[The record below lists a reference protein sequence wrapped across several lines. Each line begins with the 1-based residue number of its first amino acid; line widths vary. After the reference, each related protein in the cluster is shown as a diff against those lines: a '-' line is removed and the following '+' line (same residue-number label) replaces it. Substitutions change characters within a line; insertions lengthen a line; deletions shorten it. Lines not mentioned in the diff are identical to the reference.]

1 MVEEETQQQPEQ
13 EVAQETPGGEA
24 KPAPVAIG
32 ALRKWR
38 WIILAGS
45 VSVLA
50 TAGVTAYLL
59 LTREPPV
66 TAESVLQALAAEDYA
81 GAKVLAA
88 KVVDSGSTDDAAYR
102 AAMLA
107 LGVWHAKEGDR
118 ISGTEQSREYALSAA
133 YLSAAAMGG
142 FPKGWEAG
150 GRFLLGRS
158 LHFSNRFSES
168 RNELREAARLDPAY
182 QPRVLWLLA
191 ESFLLDRQ
199 PNLEEALRS
208 NGQFLEVSGLTVESR
223 NAAYRQRA
231 RILLEMRRP
240 EEADEALNRVSP
252 AASQT
257 AESGLLRA
265 QVSLLA
271 AELLEPL
278 DSPEK
283 QAEYRDKLAE
293 AQEIL
298 SGVEKQALAED
309 ALLAQASYLRSRC
322 AELSGDFDNALGG
335 YEKTWIRFA
344 GRPEAWAARFRMAQ
358 LNRRLGRI
366 EQTVDGLRGVL
377 SGISDADAFVNRWVS
392 LNEVRDE
399 TAAALRQYLGQGEFA
414 SCLRLTESMSPVFV
428 ASEIHAFRAQ
438 IHRDWARQLVKQAE
452 GQPAGKAEGL
462 LKEAR
467 RHFRSA
473 GDEYTRL
480 ARTRAATKA
489 YPEDL
494 WDAADGYLAGWS
506 FSRASRVL
514 REYLRNEAK
523 KRNSVALLRLGEC
536 LLAMGRLDEAL
547 LVLNECIEF
556 HAKDAASY
564 EARLLAAHAYQEKA
578 DFTQAESVLLQNLN
592 GELAPSSRE
601 WRASLFALGHLYY
614 EQGKDAEAVP
624 RLEEA
629 VTRYPQDE
637 QAARARYELAE
648 IFRRTAVQSLG
659 LSSEA
664 ASTADEARL
673 PLRRDAQNHLLAAK
687 AHYEAVRG
695 LMNDRANQRQL
706 LNQELVL
713 LRNAYFGLGDVC
725 YRLGRF
731 TEALEAYHAVLNRF
745 QSRPEVL
752 EAYAQIVRC
761 YRAMGRDQE
770 SRIALEQ
777 AKIVLQRLPR
787 DTDFAAATVL
797 DGAGWIAR
805 FQRLE
810 KTLQ

>member
-1 MVEEETQQQPEQ
+1 MADQEVQQQPEG
-13 EVAQETPGGEA
+13 EAGRIKPGGEETA
-24 KPAPVAIG
+24 APAAG
-32 ALRKWR
+32 SLLRRWR

-50 TAGVTAYLL
+50 TAGVTAYLFL
-59 LTREPPV
+59 MREPPI
-66 TAESVLQALAAEDYA
+66 TAENILEALAAEDYPR
-81 GAKVLAA
+81 AKALAEKA
-88 KVVDSGSTDDAAYR
+88 VDSGNVDDAAYR
-102 AAMLA
+102 AAMFA
-107 LGVWHAKEGDR
+107 LGVWHSQEGDR
-118 ISGTEQSREYALSAA
+118 VGGDERSREYALSAA
-133 YLSAAAMGG
+133 YLTATATGG
-142 FPKGWEAG
+142 FPPGWEAR

-168 RNELREAARLDPAY
+168 RNELREAAQLDPEFR
-182 QPRVLWLLA
+182 PRVLWLLA
-191 ESFLLDRQ
+191 ESFLLGRQ
-199 PNLEEALRS
+199 PDYEEALRY
-208 NGQFLEVSGLTVESR
+208 NEQFLETPSLSVESR

-240 EEADEALNRVSP
+240 ADAADALSRMSPEAAQVP
-252 AASQT
+252 
-257 AESGLLRA
+257 ESELLRA
-265 QVSLLA
+265 QVFILE

-283 QAEYRDKLAE
+283 QAKYRDLLAK
-293 AQEIL
+293 AQNIL
-298 SGVEKQALAED
+298 GGVEKQTLADD
-309 ALLAQASYLRSRC
+309 AILAQASYLRSRC
-322 AELSGDFDNALGG
+322 GELAGDFDDALSG
-335 YEKTWIRFA
+335 YEKTWIRYG
-344 GRPEAWAARFRMAQ
+344 GRPEAWAARFRMAE
-358 LNRRLGRI
+358 LNRRLGRV
-366 EQTVDGLRGVL
+366 EQTVEGLCGVL
-377 SGISDADAFVNRWVS
+377 SGVSDADTFVNRWVS
-392 LNEVRDE
+392 TQEVRNAT
-399 TAAALRQYLGQGEFA
+399 TAAVRQYLGQGQFA
-414 SCLRLTESMSPVFV
+414 ACLRLTETMSPVF
-428 ASEIHAFRAQ
+428 AAGEIHAFRAE
-438 IHRDWARQLVKQAE
+438 IHRDWARQLSKQAE
-452 GQPAGKAEGL
+452 GQATGKAEEL
-462 LKEAR
+462 LQEAR
-467 RHFRSA
+467 RHFRWA

-489 YPEDL
+489 YPDDL
-494 WDAADGYLAGWS
+494 WDAADNYLAGWS

-523 KRNSVALLRLGEC
+523 RRNSAALLRLGEC

-578 DFTQAESVLLQNLN
+578 DFARAESVLLRNLS

-614 EQGKDAEAVP
+614 EEGKDAEAVP

-648 IFRRTAVQSLG
+648 IFRRMALQSLG
-659 LSSEA
+659 LSSAA

-673 PLRRDAQNHLLAAK
+673 PLRRDAQNRLLAAK
-687 AHYEAVRG
+687 AHYETVCR

-706 LNQELVL
+706 LHPELIL

-731 TEALEAYHAVLNRF
+731 TEALDAYHAVINRF

-761 YRAMGRDQE
+761 YQAMGRDQE

-777 AKIVLQRLPR
+777 AKIVLQRLPP

-797 DGAGWIAR
+797 DGAGWSER
-805 FQRLE
+805 FQRLKE
-810 KTLQ
+810 SL

>member
-1 MVEEETQQQPEQ
+1 MVDEEVQPQPEQ
-13 EVAQETPGGEA
+13 EVPQEAPGDEA
-24 KPAPVAIG
+24 KAAPVAKG
-32 ALRKWR
+32 GLRKWR

-50 TAGVTAYLL
+50 TAGVMSYVL
-59 LTREPPV
+59 LTREPPI
-66 TAESVLQALAAEDYA
+66 TAESILDALAAEDYA
-81 GAKVLAA
+81 RVKALAE
-88 KVVDSGSTDDAAYR
+88 KVVDSGDADDAAYR
-102 AAMLA
+102 AAMFA
-107 LGVWHAKEGDR
+107 LGVWHSKEGDR
-118 ISGTEQSREYALSAA
+118 TSGTEQSREYALSAA
-133 YLSAAAMGG
+133 YLSAAATGG
-142 FPKGWEAG
+142 FPKGWEAK

-168 RNELREAARLDPAY
+168 RNELREAARLDPEY
-182 QPRVLWLLA
+182 RPRVLWLLA

-199 PNLEEALRS
+199 PNLEEALRC
-208 NGQFLEVSGLTVESR
+208 NGQLLEIPGLSVESR
-223 NAAYRQRA
+223 NAAYRRRA
-231 RILLEMRRP
+231 EILLQMRRP
-240 EEADEALNRVSP
+240 GEAAEALSHLSP
-252 AASQT
+252 TASRT

-265 QVSLLA
+265 QVSMLE

-283 QAEYRDKLAE
+283 QAKYREKLAE
-293 AQEIL
+293 AQKIL
-298 SGVEKQALAED
+298 GGVEKQALAED
-309 ALLAQASYLRSRC
+309 TLLAQASYLRSRC
-322 AELSGDFDNALGG
+322 AELSGDFDNALSG
-335 YEKTWIRFA
+335 YEKTWIRYA
-344 GRPEAWAARFRMAQ
+344 GRPEAWAARFRLAQ
-358 LNRRLGRI
+358 LNRRLGRVQ
-366 EQTVDGLRGVL
+366 QTVDGLRGVL
-377 SGISDADAFVNRWVS
+377 GGVPDADAFVNRWVS

-414 SCLRLTESMSPVFV
+414 ACLRLTDSMSPVF
-428 ASEIHAFRAQ
+428 AAGEIHAFRAAV
-438 IHRDWARQLVKQAE
+438 HRDWAWQLTKQAE

-462 LKEAR
+462 LEEAR
-467 RHFRSA
+467 RHFRLA

-480 ARTRAATKA
+480 ARTRPATKA

-494 WDAADGYLAGWS
+494 WDAADNYLAGWS

-523 KRNSVALLRLGEC
+523 KRNSAALLRLGQC
-536 LLAMGRLDEAL
+536 LLAMGRVDEAL

-564 EARLLAAHAYQEKA
+564 EARLSAAHAYREKA
-578 DFTQAESVLLQNLN
+578 DFAEAESLLLQNLN

-614 EQGKDAEAVP
+614 EQGRDAEAVP

-637 QAARARYELAE
+637 RTAWARYELAE

-664 ASTADEARL
+664 ASPADEARL
-673 PLRRDAQNHLLAAK
+673 PLRRDAQNRLLAAK
-687 AHYEAVRG
+687 AHYEAVREM
-695 LMNDRANQRQL
+695 MNDRANQRQL
-706 LNQELVL
+706 LHEELVL

-731 TEALEAYHAVLNRF
+731 TEALEAYHSVINRF

-761 YRAMGRDQE
+761 YQAMGRGQE

-777 AKIVLQRLPR
+777 GKIVLQRLPR
-787 DTDFAAATVL
+787 DTDFASTTVL
-797 DGAGWIAR
+797 DGPGWSER
-805 FQRLE
+805 FRRLE
-810 KTLQ
+810 KALR